1 VILSHD
7 NDPIA
12 VFGPDLLVQRPWWL
26 ADGRRGR
33 GVPPTMRWQ
42 PLVTFVQTAM
52 DAANAMVSVPGK
64 FGSFGH
70 DYRADMVRFVQDGYQ
85 LPAASEPQLDRLPR
99 QDDRPLEDLALQGG
113 DAEGAGL
120 VPRPFRDAHPPHRRR
135 PLAQGPAPGD
145 RPRHECGA
153 VHSTPAGV
161 NRIEG
166 LLRAVDRFQQRH
178 TLLGFPVG
186 VVKKFGDD
194 QAGKHAALLAYYG
207 FMSLFPLLL
216 VFVTVLGYVL
226 ANDEEL
232 RQRVIDALVSQFP
245 VLGRQI
251 EDSVTTIQ
259 GSGVGLVV
267 GIVGTLWGGLGITQ
281 SAQDAMNAVWN
292 IPRKDR
298 PNYWF
303 RLARGLGSL
312 LVLVVAVFAA
322 TALAQLGRI
331 TPGVGGRLLS
341 FTGSLLL
348 NLLLLIALFQVL
360 TGMWVPWRRLLPGAV
375 CGGIGWSAL
384 QTLGVYIVDRQLE
397 RTNLIY
403 GVFAVV
409 IVLLSWL
416 YLSAQLLLYAA
427 EVNVVLARRLW
438 PRSLLQPPLT
448 GPDRRVLTAL
458 AQAEER
464 RPEQRIE
471 VSFAPEPDGEEGP
484 PPPPPAGPG
493 TR

>member
-1 VILSHD
+1 
-7 NDPIA
+7 
-12 VFGPDLLVQRPWWL
+12 
-26 ADGRRGR
+26 
-33 GVPPTMRWQ
+33 M
-42 PLVTFVQTAM
+42 
-52 DAANAMVSVPGK
+52 K
-64 FGSFGH
+64 
-70 DYRADMVRFVQDGYQ
+70 
-85 LPAASEPQLDRLPR
+85 
-99 QDDRPLEDLALQGG
+99 
-113 DAEGAGL
+113 
-120 VPRPFRDAHPPHRRR
+120 
-135 PLAQGPAPGD
+135 
-145 RPRHECGA
+145 
-153 VHSTPAGV
+153 
-161 NRIEG
+161 RIEQ

-178 TLLGFPVG
+178 LLLGFPFA
-186 VVKKFGDD
+186 VVKKYGDD
-194 QAGKHAALLAYYG
+194 EGGKHAALLAYYG

-216 VFVTVLGYVL
+216 VFVTLLGYAL
-226 ANDEEL
+226 ANNQDL
-232 RQRVIDALVSQFP
+232 RQRVIDAVIAQFP
-245 VLGRQI
+245 VLGKQI
-251 EDSVTTIQ
+251 TGSVKSIQ

-281 SAQDAMNAVWN
+281 SAQAAMNTVWN
-292 IPRKDR
+292 VPRKDR

-312 LVLVVAVFAA
+312 LLVVVGVFAA

-331 TPGVGGRLLS
+331 GTGIAGRLLP
-341 FTGSLLL
+341 FAGSLLL
-348 NLLLLIALFQVL
+348 NLLLLLVLFQVL
-360 TGMWVPWRRLLPGAV
+360 TATWVGWRRLLPGAA
-375 CGGIGWSAL
+375 CGAVSWSAL

-397 RTNLIY
+397 HANLIY

-448 GPDRRVLTAL
+448 GPDRQVLTAL
-458 AQAEER
+458 AQTEER

-484 PPPPPAGPG
+484 PPPAGPG